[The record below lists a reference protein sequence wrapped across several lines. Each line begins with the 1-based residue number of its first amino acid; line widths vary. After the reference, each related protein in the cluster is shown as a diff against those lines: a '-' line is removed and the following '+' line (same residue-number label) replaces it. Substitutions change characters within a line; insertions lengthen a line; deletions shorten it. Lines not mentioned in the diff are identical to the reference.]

1 MTVSARRAAALSDR
15 ARDRVPLQPAADGAP
30 AEQERRG
37 GPASHRPGDTR
48 DEWGAASPVQPVVD
62 PERETLPVCGDGHGG
77 CRWPRPCPVVHVPR
91 WRAVRDG
98 HSDDRTQ
105 LDLGRWALTLP
116 YMLSTTRRTIRRPD
130 SRPTSRR
137 SAKGFSPSHSGE
149 WLCRQTGSSE
159 RASQLPKLAMTVQ
172 H

>member
-37 GPASHRPGDTR
+37 GPASPRPGDTR

-77 CRWPRPCPVVHVPR
+77 CRWPRPCPVVPGYTSPDGVQFAMDTATTALNSTSVAGLSLYHICCLRREGPSVGPIQDQHP
-91 WRAVRDG
+91 AVR
-98 HSDDRTQ
+98 
-105 LDLGRWALTLP
+105 P
-116 YMLSTTRRTIRRPD
+116 
-130 SRPTSRR
+130 
-137 SAKGFSPSHSGE
+137 
-149 WLCRQTGSSE
+149 
-159 RASQLPKLAMTVQ
+159 RASVHPIRGDGCVGRRGRVREHLNCPNLQ
-172 H
+172 